1 MSARVVVLAGGDGSR
16 MKAAGPKALLPVFF
30 RPMVHHV
37 LETAAAVS
45 QGPVCLVFDRG
56 ERELREQ
63 CRGFKDLVYVRQ
75 EIDGGAI
82 SAFRALEAL
91 AVPAETNL
99 LILFSDCV
107 LMTATSLRGLI
118 AQHETSGVACTMG
131 RGEGS
136 PAAAYCFRAGSLFAA
151 LAATPPPGRAVEDLL
166 ELAGRGA
173 SGYVFADPSEA
184 WDINEPYG
192 LWRTERVLAE
202 RLNKELMLRGVALQD
217 PLTTYIDPRCRIDPG
232 VRIEGGCTVVNS
244 VIEAGAV
251 LENGCRVLD
260 SEVGR
265 DSVLRQGSS
274 VEASRVGR
282 DCRVGPYARLRAG
295 ARLDDDVAVGN
306 FVEIKNATLGSG
318 TRAAHLSFIGDALV
332 GRNVNIGC
340 GFVTCNSSGR
350 PLKQRTVIEDDV
362 FIGSA
367 SQAIAPVTLG
377 ARSFIATG
385 TSVTDDVP
393 PDSFVISRG
402 RQVTK
407 PGYAK
412 KFGAPPAPAPRP
424 Q

>member
-1 MSARVVVLAGGDGSR
+1 MSARVVVLAGGEARR
-16 MKAAGPKALLPVFF
+16 MKASGPKALLPVFF

-37 LETAAAVS
+37 LDTAVAVS
-45 QGPVCLVFDRG
+45 EGPVCLVFDRG

-63 CRGFKDLVYVRQ
+63 CKGFRDLVYVRQ

-91 AVPAETNL
+91 AVPAESHL

-107 LMTATSLRGLI
+107 LMTAASLQGLI
-118 AQHETSGVACTMG
+118 AQHERSGAASTIA

-136 PAAAYCFRAGSLFAA
+136 PAAAYCFRAGNLFAA
-151 LAATPPPGRAVEDLL
+151 LGSPPPPGRTVEDLL
-166 ELAGRGA
+166 ELAARGA
-173 SGYVFADPSEA
+173 SDYVVADPSEA

-192 LWRTERVLAE
+192 LWRVERVMAE
-202 RLNKELMLRGVALQD
+202 RSNRDLMLRGVMLQD
-217 PLTTYIDPRCRIDPG
+217 PLTTFIDPRCRIDPG
-232 VRIEGGCTVVNS
+232 VRIEAGCNVVNS

-251 LENGCRVLD
+251 LEAGCRVRD

-265 DSVLRQGSS
+265 DSVLKQGTC

-306 FVEIKNATLGSG
+306 FVEIKNASLGSG

-350 PLKQRTVIEDDV
+350 PIKQRTVIEDDV

-412 KFGAPPAPAPRP
+412 KYGSPPSPTRP
-424 Q
+424 